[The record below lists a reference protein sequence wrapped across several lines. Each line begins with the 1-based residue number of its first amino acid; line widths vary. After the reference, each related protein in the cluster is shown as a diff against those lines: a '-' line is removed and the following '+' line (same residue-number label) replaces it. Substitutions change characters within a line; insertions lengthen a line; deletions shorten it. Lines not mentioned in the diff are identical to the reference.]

1 MTQQNININTN
12 TNTNVNVDLN
22 LNDHQLTEETLGL
35 AREGITSFSAATPHL
50 CYFVQDSSELFF
62 LKGELLA
69 AGEKIAFTKTQQKE
83 NPYLFYELPS
93 LEAGKIILKQLFNK
107 RFLKNEHSYFNI
119 SDPLDGWWLERNQKT
134 LTLWFRNKGRS
145 FLGEK
150 NRPQMDKSYLSP
162 LGPIGDSSLFSQFLR
177 PLKNS
182 FSSSFSSHKNTLRF
196 IPIPVGLLKIAA
208 FGLDFS
214 SNMLNLFSI
223 PFSSRFSFDK
233 VKELA
238 ENNWTFS
245 SEKQQ
250 KDYPVEFK
258 DSLENILFIAISE
271 HQRIKNL

>member
-1 MTQQNININTN
+1 MIQQNINTN
-12 TNTNVNVDLN
+12 TNTNTNLNVDVN

-35 AREGITSFSAATPHL
+35 VREGITSFSAATPHL

-93 LEAGKIILKQLFNK
+93 LEVGKIILKQLFNK

-182 FSSSFSSHKNTLRF
+182 FSSSFSS
-196 IPIPVGLLKIAA
+196 PVEIFLEEKSCQFSFQEEDLLLASFEKL
-208 FGLDFS
+208 FLEGVCLFHSKDFLFS
-214 SNMLNLFSI
+214 SQALAWQ
-223 PFSSRFSFDK
+223 SFILLLE
-233 VKELA
+233 ELA
-238 ENNWTFS
+238 IVRTFWLKCVAKFFYSTENKLNA
-245 SEKQQ
+245 Q
-250 KDYPVEFK
+250 
-258 DSLENILFIAISE
+258 IL
-271 HQRIKNL
+271 H